1 MNKPRAEKHPEM
13 HATIPVI
20 HHGEIMSTLDTQD
33 LGVSIDDFVATV
45 EIQRP
50 PHNFFDIDLIEQIAD
65 TYEKI
70 DQIDSA
76 RAIVLCAQGK
86 NFCAG
91 ANFGASDSGNAK
103 DSSRGELSNSLYR
116 QAVRIF
122 RAHTPV
128 VAAVQGAAIGGGLGL
143 AVSAD
148 FRVTCPEGR
157 FSSNFTKLGFHP
169 GFGLT
174 VTLPELIGK
183 QRASLLC
190 LTSRRLNGEQAT
202 AWGLAD
208 ECVPLEKIHT
218 QAVAMAREIAGCAPL
233 ATESTRRTLRLGLA
247 DRVAMQTDHELA
259 EQNSLRATQDWQEG
273 IKAAAERREPTFMR
287 R

>member
-1 MNKPRAEKHPEM
+1 
-13 HATIPVI
+13 
-20 HHGEIMSTLDTQD
+20 MSKLDTTD
-33 LGVSIDDFVATV
+33 LGVSIEKFVATV

-65 TYEKI
+65 TYERC
-70 DQIDSA
+70 DGMDDV

-91 ANFGASDSGNAK
+91 ANFGASDSANAK
-103 DSSRGELSNSLYR
+103 DSSAGELSNSLYR

-122 RAHTPV
+122 RSVTPV

-208 ECVPLEKIHT
+208 VCVPLADVRSE
-218 QAVAMAREIAGCAPL
+218 AVALAGEIASCAPL
-233 ATESTRRTLRLGLA
+233 AIESTRKTLRLGLA
-247 DRVAMQTDHELA
+247 ERVAMQPDHELA
-259 EQNSLRATQDWQEG
+259 EQNALRGTQDWKEG
-273 IKAAAERREPTFMR
+273 IKAASERREPNFSGR
-287 R
+287 

>member
-1 MNKPRAEKHPEM
+1 
-13 HATIPVI
+13 
-20 HHGEIMSTLDTQD
+20 MSTLDTQD
-33 LGVSIDDFVATV
+33 LGVSIENYVATV

-50 PHNFFDIDLIEQIAD
+50 PHNFFDIDLIAQIAD
-65 TYEKI
+65 TYAAL
-70 DQIDSA
+70 DASSDC

-103 DSSRGELSNSLYR
+103 DSSKGTLTNHLY
-116 QAVRIF
+116 QEAIRIF
-122 RAHTPV
+122 RCSTPV

-183 QRASLLC
+183 QRASLMC
-190 LTSRRLNGEQAT
+190 LTSRRLNGEQALD
-202 AWGLAD
+202 WGLAD
-208 ECVPLEKIHT
+208 VCVALADVRRT
-218 QAVAMAREIAGCAPL
+218 ALSLAQEIANCAPL
-233 ATESTRRTLRLGLA
+233 AVASTRATLRLGLA
-247 DRVAMQTDHELA
+247 DRVARQTDHELV
-259 EQNSLRATQDWQEG
+259 EQNALRTTEDWEEG
-273 IKAAAERREPTFMR
+273 IKAAAERREPVFNGR
-287 R
+287 

>member
-1 MNKPRAEKHPEM
+1 
-13 HATIPVI
+13 
-20 HHGEIMSTLDTQD
+20 MSEFNYND
-33 LGVSIDDFVATV
+33 LGVSIDGYVATV

-50 PHNFFDIDLIEQIAD
+50 PHNFFDVDLINQIAD
-65 TYEKI
+65 AYAQLDLME
-70 DQIDSA
+70 QC

-91 ANFGASDSGNAK
+91 ANFGAGDAGDVKDNSSG
-103 DSSRGELSNSLYR
+103 RLSNNIYR

-122 RAHTPV
+122 SCQTPV
-128 VAAVQGAAIGGGLGL
+128 VAAVQGAAIGGGLGV

-183 QRASLLC
+183 QRAALMC
-190 LTSRRLNGEQAT
+190 LTSRRIKGEQAT
-202 AWGLAD
+202 EWGLAD
-208 ECVPLEKIHT
+208 VCVPLAEVRQT
-218 QAVAMAREIAGCAPL
+218 AQALAAEIAGCAPL
-233 ATESTRRTLRLGLA
+233 AVVSTRATLRHGLA
-247 DRVAMQTDHELA
+247 ERVARQTDHELA
-259 EQNSLRATQDWQEG
+259 EQNELRNTADWEEG
-273 IKAAAERREPTFMR
+273 IKAAAERREPNFSGA
-287 R
+287 